1 MGAGVDV
8 NVSHKDQNY
17 CHMETTKKAQRR
29 VSSNLH
35 NVNTLHIYTSRYHG
49 FNSLYMCIIL
59 DKIVLVHKCVS
70 DGCSCTEKKKI
81 QEETESERDTEA
93 ESQWTKT
100 ATGDKVCRLR
110 CFPLPY

>member
-100 ATGDKVCRLR
+100 ATGDKVCRL
-110 CFPLPY
+110 